1 MEAWSP
7 LMQGQLLD
15 NEKLQEIAEKHGKTT
30 AQVILR
36 WDASKWSNHYSKIN
50 ERTPHYCKCRYI

>member
-15 NEKLQEIAEKHGKTT
+15 NETLQEIAEKHGKTT
-30 AQVILR
+30 AQVIFTLGS
-36 WDASKWSNHYSKIN
+36 SKWSNHNSEIN
-50 ERTPHYCKCRYI
+50 ERTPYYCKR